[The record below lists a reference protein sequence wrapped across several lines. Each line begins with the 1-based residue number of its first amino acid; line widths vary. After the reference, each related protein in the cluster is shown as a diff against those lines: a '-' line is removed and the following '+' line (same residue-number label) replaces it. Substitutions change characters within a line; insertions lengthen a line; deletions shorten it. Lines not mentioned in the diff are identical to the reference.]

1 MLSFYF
7 QLLHVEHFHLA
18 SLSIPSLSSSL
29 PWRDFARCKICIF
42 WPALFFSPFFFCS
55 FLFLLSYWQSNAI
68 YTPRLR
74 VSGLATLY
82 WPDLFANFCAP
93 MWKTLLAYSPFF
105 PASPTPQQACKIVF
119 PFCHFPPPPRANS
132 LTHVRGGLLLL
143 IFWIVVSKRE
153 KKCWAIS
160 MINVFGSVRF
170 GFVNKIKKKNNKK
183 QKQIL
188 NISHRCRGGASFEC

>member
-18 SLSIPSLSSSL
+18 SLSLPSLSSSL

-42 WPALFFSPFFFCS
+42 WPALFFSLFYSLFFS
-55 FLFLLSYWQSNAI
+55 FFFLLSYWQSNAI

-105 PASPTPQQACKIVF
+105 PSAPTPKPVKLF
-119 PFCHFPPPPRANS
+119 S
-132 LTHVRGGLLLL
+132 LFAIFRHRLERTHSPMFGAASCYSFSGL
-143 IFWIVVSKRE
+143 
-153 KKCWAIS
+153 
-160 MINVFGSVRF
+160 
-170 GFVNKIKKKNNKK
+170 
-183 QKQIL
+183 
-188 NISHRCRGGASFEC
+188 

>member
-18 SLSIPSLSSSL
+18 SLSLPSLSSSL

-42 WPALFFSPFFFCS
+42 WPTLFVSPFFFCS

-105 PASPTPQQACKIVF
+105 PS
-119 PFCHFPPPPRANS
+119 PPPPKPVKLFS
-132 LTHVRGGLLLL
+132 LFAIFRHRLERTHSPMFGAASCYSFSGL
-143 IFWIVVSKRE
+143 
-153 KKCWAIS
+153 
-160 MINVFGSVRF
+160 
-170 GFVNKIKKKNNKK
+170 
-183 QKQIL
+183 
-188 NISHRCRGGASFEC
+188 

>member
-18 SLSIPSLSSSL
+18 SLSLSSLSSSL

-42 WPALFFSPFFFCS
+42 WPTFFFSLFFPHFFS

-93 MWKTLLAYSPFF
+93 MWKTLLAYSLFF
-105 PASPTPQQACKIVF
+105 PCSPPTKPVKLFSLFAIFRHRLERTHSPMFGAASCYSF
-119 PFCHFPPPPRANS
+119 S
-132 LTHVRGGLLLL
+132 GL
-143 IFWIVVSKRE
+143 
-153 KKCWAIS
+153 
-160 MINVFGSVRF
+160 
-170 GFVNKIKKKNNKK
+170 
-183 QKQIL
+183 
-188 NISHRCRGGASFEC
+188 